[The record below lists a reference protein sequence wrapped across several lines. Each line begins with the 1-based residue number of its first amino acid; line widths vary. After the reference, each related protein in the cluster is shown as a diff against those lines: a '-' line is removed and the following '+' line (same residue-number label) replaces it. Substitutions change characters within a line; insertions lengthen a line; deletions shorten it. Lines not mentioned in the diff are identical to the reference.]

1 MEPDGIIDALES
13 LAVGA
18 VAVTTLSLAQ
28 AGVELTFAQWRVLMI
43 LGDTPDGATVG
54 EIAARIGSATS
65 PASRL
70 VARMRA
76 HGMVQTR
83 KDPQDHRATRVQLS
97 EEGWAIRDRVL
108 ARRRELLSRAIAP
121 LEPLKPAAR
130 VPLDRLAAALR
141 SIG

>member
-1 MEPDGIIDALES
+1 VEPDGIIDALES

-43 LGDTPDGATVG
+43 LANMPDGATVG
-54 EIAARIGSATS
+54 EIAGRIGSATS

-83 KDPQDHRATRVQLS
+83 KDPLDHRATRVQLS
-97 EEGWAIRDRVL
+97 DQGWAIRERVL
-108 ARRRELLSRAIAP
+108 ARRRELLSMAIASLDP
-121 LEPLKPAAR
+121 LEPTAR

>member
-1 MEPDGIIDALES
+1 M
-13 LAVGA
+13 
-18 VAVTTLSLAQ
+18 
-28 AGVELTFAQWRVLMI
+28 
-43 LGDTPDGATVG
+43 G

-70 VARMRA
+70 VARMRE

-97 EEGWAIRDRVL
+97 DEGLAIRDRVL
-108 ARRRELLSRAIAP
+108 ARRRELLSMAIAP
-121 LEPLKPAAR
+121 LEPLEPAAR
-130 VPLDRLAAALR
+130 VPLDRLAAAMR

>member
-1 MEPDGIIDALES
+1 VEPDGIIDALES

-43 LGDTPDGATVG
+43 LADTPDGATVG
-54 EIAARIGSATS
+54 EIAGRIGSATS

-70 VARMRA
+70 VARMRT

-83 KDPQDHRATRVQLS
+83 KDPRDHRATRVQLS
-97 EEGWAIRDRVL
+97 DEGWAIRDRVL
-108 ARRRELLSRAIAP
+108 VRRRELLSMAIAP